1 MNTEETHAVTGAF
14 GFSGKYIARRLLAN
28 GYKVRTLTNSKQR
41 PKDLADKIDIFPFN
55 FNNTDKMV
63 EALQGCSV
71 LYNTY
76 WIRFNYKTFN
86 HSVAVEN
93 SLKLFDAAKRAG
105 VKRIVHTSITNPDKK
120 SHLSYFSGKAILENA
135 IKESGMQY
143 SILRPAVIFGVED
156 ILINNIA
163 WMLRKFPV
171 FGIFGKGDY
180 KLQPIFVEDYAK
192 LAIECALKT
201 KNEIVNA
208 IGTETFSYIDMVK
221 QIGEII
227 GNPPRLMSI
236 PDSMGVFLGKIIGY
250 FVGDVVITKEEIDG
264 LKSNLLFVETKPTGS
279 TKLTDWILENK
290 LIVGNK
296 YANELGRRK

>member
-1 MNTEETHAVTGAF
+1 MNTKETHAVTGAF

-143 SILRPAVIFGVED
+143 SILRPAVIFGIED

-236 PDSMGVFLGKIIGY
+236 PDSMGVFLGMFHK
-250 FVGDVVITKEEIDG
+250 
-264 LKSNLLFVETKPTGS
+264 
-279 TKLTDWILENK
+279 
-290 LIVGNK
+290 
-296 YANELGRRK
+296 